1 MSSNAIAKREDANLA
16 SVLDAY
22 TSEQVEMIRRTVAQG
37 ANDIQIKLFLEFCQR
52 RGLDP
57 ITKQVYWTPKGI
69 ITAIDGFRAKA
80 EETGCYRPGATVEI
94 RDDQHRLLAVDVTVY
109 KKSDNEWWPVT
120 ERAYRDEYDAGTPV
134 WKRMPYVMTA
144 KCFDSETEVLT
155 DEGFQRFAEVHGRVM
170 QVTPDGLEPTFADP
184 WSRDYDGPMVT
195 LDSDDLN
202 FCVTPNHD
210 MLTTRGK
217 VEAGEMYE
225 AARSRET
232 VRIPRTVHTERP
244 GINMAH
250 RQIALAAIYLADGY
264 DTSRR
269 SFSVGVSREYK
280 IEQIEG
286 LNLHRRETVAATSG
300 AVAIGASGRAV
311 VTKMDK
317 RVFSFEH
324 SHVGRLVAHGKRP
337 KLAEFWRMSRDQ
349 ARTFVDTLLTFDGAD
364 NGNGTR
370 RFFTS
375 NETIAGAFE
384 VAAVIAGYAVSPRR
398 PRTSDLSDTPNYCI
412 TVSERSDVPVFR
424 HGRDYHGL
432 SNANAREATGLE
444 LTPNASG
451 KVWCVTVPSGVIVVR
466 RKGFSML
473 CGNCAEARAIRR
485 AFPQHFG
492 GMYAAEELERAN
504 DGEARE
510 ASKPRTE
517 GLIDRIRA
525 ARPEVADALE
535 MHMPRTAP
543 AEPEALDADEL
554 DQFAEAVAVDDLREE
569 PVETYIGEAGAE
581 ELAGLIKNAYGAKA
595 IGKASDRISEK
606 YGRPSLE
613 WLTPLEAAQV
623 RETIAADRAAKAAK
637 ATK

>member
-144 KCFDSETEVLT
+144 K
-155 DEGFQRFAEVHGRVM
+155 
-170 QVTPDGLEPTFADP
+170 
-184 WSRDYDGPMVT
+184 
-195 LDSDDLN
+195 
-202 FCVTPNHD
+202 
-210 MLTTRGK
+210 
-217 VEAGEMYE
+217 
-225 AARSRET
+225 
-232 VRIPRTVHTERP
+232 
-244 GINMAH
+244 
-250 RQIALAAIYLADGY
+250 
-264 DTSRR
+264 
-269 SFSVGVSREYK
+269 
-280 IEQIEG
+280 
-286 LNLHRRETVAATSG
+286 
-300 AVAIGASGRAV
+300 
-311 VTKMDK
+311 
-317 RVFSFEH
+317 
-324 SHVGRLVAHGKRP
+324 
-337 KLAEFWRMSRDQ
+337 
-349 ARTFVDTLLTFDGAD
+349 
-364 NGNGTR
+364 
-370 RFFTS
+370 
-375 NETIAGAFE
+375 
-384 VAAVIAGYAVSPRR
+384 
-398 PRTSDLSDTPNYCI
+398 
-412 TVSERSDVPVFR
+412 
-424 HGRDYHGL
+424 
-432 SNANAREATGLE
+432 
-444 LTPNASG
+444 
-451 KVWCVTVPSGVIVVR
+451 
-466 RKGFSML
+466 
-473 CGNCAEARAIRR
+473 CAEARAIRR

-637 ATK
+637 ATAADRAAKAAKATE